1 MAFAMSLNRKCSN
14 FLRLLVLPAAFAVL
28 PGTSLGAPG
37 DILFSDNFNDGTLA
51 PWTTSNASRSGI
63 SNVAP
68 LAASGS
74 ALYTRYDDVTVTSPS
89 FNAAV
94 PAARLSFWLRRGS
107 DAFLPDSEDTD
118 AGEDFHVE
126 YRRAN
131 NSWATLSVYLGS
143 GTNGEIYNDQY
154 TLPSDALHGNL
165 ALRVR
170 QIAGS
175 GVNYDYW
182 HLDNVVVTE
191 LAPPPPLAVGV
202 CDNFESGLTNWTVA
216 PGTGFGGISSAT
228 ASSPIN
234 SLFLNGGTVTVTSR
248 SIDTSSALFTNL
260 TMWIRRGDDDFS
272 EDPDPGE
279 NLVVEYLNNVG
290 NWVALE
296 SFNGNGN
303 AGQIFVRS
311 YTLPAAGRHAGMR
324 LRYRM
329 TNGDGIDADFWHVD
343 DVCFNQTPTPILL
356 VSKIAQTVTDPVNG
370 GTNPKAIPGAIVRYT
385 VGVSNQGTGSPA
397 ANSIVIT
404 DPLPAG
410 TALFVDTSGGAP
422 ITFVNGSVS
431 SGLGYSYAA
440 NVTFSNQAGG
450 GPPYNYIPVPDGQGY
465 DPLVTG
471 YRIQPTGTMNAAVGN
486 NFPSFNIRLLVRIE

>member
-1 MAFAMSLNRKCSN
+1 MSLKRIGKI
-14 FLRLLVLPAAFAVL
+14 FLRLLVLPAAFVVL
-28 PGTSLGAPG
+28 PGIGQGAPG

-68 LAASGS
+68 LVASGS
-74 ALYTRYDDVTVTSPS
+74 ALYTRYDAVTVTGPG

-94 PAARLSFWLRRGS
+94 PAASLSFWLRRGS

-118 AGEDFHVE
+118 AGEDLYVE

-131 NSWATLSVYLGS
+131 NTWGLLNAYLGS

-154 TLPSDALHGNL
+154 TLPADALHANL
-165 ALRVR
+165 AIRVR
-170 QIAGS
+170 QIGGS

-182 HLDNVVVTE
+182 HLDDVVVTE

-216 PGTGFGGISSAT
+216 AGTGFGGISSAT
-228 ASSPIN
+228 SSSPSN
-234 SLFLNGGTVTVTSR
+234 SLFVNGGTVTVTS
-248 SIDTSSALFTNL
+248 IVVNTSSVLFTDI
-260 TMWIRRGDDDFS
+260 TMWIRRGNDAFS

-290 NWVALE
+290 TWVALE
-296 SFNGNGN
+296 TFSGNGQP
-303 AGQIFVRS
+303 GQIFVRS
-311 YTLPAAGRHAGMR
+311 YSLPAAGRHAGMQ
-324 LRYRM
+324 LRFRM
-329 TNGDGIDADFWHVD
+329 TNGDGVDADFWHVD
-343 DVCFNQTPTPILL
+343 DVCFDQTPAPSLL
-356 VSKIAQTVTDPVNG
+356 VSKIVQTVTDPVNG
-370 GTNPKAIPGAIVRYT
+370 VTNPKAIPGAILRYT
-385 VGVSNQGTGSPA
+385 VGVTNQGNGSPA
-397 ANSIVIT
+397 ADSIVIT

-410 TALFVDTSGGAP
+410 TALFVDASGGDP
-422 ITFVNGSVS
+422 MVFVDGPVA
-431 SGLGYSYAA
+431 SGLAYSYAA
-440 NVTFSNQAGG
+440 NVTFSNQPGG
-450 GPPYNYIPVPDGQGY
+450 GAPYNYTPVPDVQGY

-471 YRIQPTGTMNAAVGN
+471 YRIQPTGTMNPAIGS